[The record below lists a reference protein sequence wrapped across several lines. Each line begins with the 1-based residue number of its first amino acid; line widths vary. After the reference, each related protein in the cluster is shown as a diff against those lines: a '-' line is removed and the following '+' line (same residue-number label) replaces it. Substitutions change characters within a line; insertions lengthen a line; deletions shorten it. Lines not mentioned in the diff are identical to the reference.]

1 MFKKIKSGGN
11 ETVLLGKFP
20 VYRRVVENLG
30 NSDYKKRI
38 FLLGL
43 PWALYS
49 HMKKGKKNKWHVL
62 GIKISRTSRDGNG
75 SPPASIDPADSCLN
89 DYEIRLNGHLQELV
103 RTVYLAPGKSAGS
116 PRISKKVLL
125 IGHEFSV
132 SGAPLALLGIAR
144 ILVSEGYDV
153 DIAVRDTSLQVPLH
167 LYDGIG
173 ADVFLLPD
181 STECLDDA
189 GKLLGSYGLVIVN
202 TTVMA
207 SYAELCR
214 KLSIPHIWLV
224 HEDLPLIRKY
234 FEILDG
240 CRERFFADCGN
251 IVCVS
256 RYVTD
261 CLRREYKAECRHL
274 NNFAEDV
281 RGSAVPKIAKKPE
294 HAESK
299 TKVFAVVGSVERRKA
314 QEIAIAA
321 FLQISAIPEYKG
333 RWKLLLIGKSGSEAL
348 DPALGT
354 RLESATRNVPEI
366 VWCGQVTE
374 KKWEL
379 FRSADFFIVPSYE
392 ESSSLVAIEAAML
405 GKPVIVTTHVGAKY
419 LAEDGAGFVFEPGDT
434 AGLRNLIARCITM
447 ADGEYSAM
455 SRQIRLNYEKTS
467 TPDEYRQGLDALIKD
482 AEERCRTA
490 EQPAESSDS
499 SSMELRSMGSGGNVI
514 CFGGFEYLKLADFS
528 GFGRR
533 TGAKSAKADAL
544 PGRSEAAG
552 VVIPVYNGI
561 QHLKVLIPS
570 LFRNT
575 DIPHK
580 FVFVDDCSN
589 KETADFLADAIK
601 GRDDCVLIR
610 NEKNL
615 GFVRSVNRGAEKA
628 LESCGSFVMLNSDT
642 EVPSG
647 WLGRLMKPVF
657 EDEGIASVT
666 PLSNRATVFSFPSID
681 SSEGNDL
688 FLREFGLE
696 GINEAIRNSGA
707 GKYIDTPTGHGFC
720 MAVSGRVWKK
730 LGGLNSELFGRGYGE
745 ENEWSLRAEQ
755 YGFRNI
761 ILPDLYVAHHESG
774 SFTSEERKKNIAASQ
789 QIISVMYP
797 DYNRRIQEF
806 IREYALSDSIAS
818 IYLSLA
824 LQKGYKPEIFTDPAL
839 FKKRLSGGD
848 GIAAIKY
855 QGTAKLA
862 VILLGMTIF
871 TGNARSLENT
881 GIFEKAG
888 KGPAS

>member
-49 HMKKGKKNKWHVL
+49 HMKKGKKNKWHIL
-62 GIKISRTSRDGNG
+62 GIKISKTKRAAG
-75 SPPASIDPADSCLN
+75 SAFTGENIAENCLD
-89 DYEIRLNGHLQELV
+89 DYEVRLSGHDHEQV
-103 RTVYLAPGKSAGS
+103 RTVFLSPGRSAGTAGG
-116 PRISKKVLL
+116 SKRVLL

-132 SGAPLALLGIAR
+132 SGAPLALRSIAR
-144 ILVSEGYDV
+144 ILASGGYEV
-153 DIAVRDTSLQVPLH
+153 DIAVRDISLRVPLS

-173 ADVFLLPD
+173 ADVFFLPD
-181 STECLDDA
+181 SVECSENA
-189 GKLLGSYGLVIVN
+189 GSILGSYDFVIVN

-207 SYAELCR
+207 TYAELCK
-214 KLSIPHIWLV
+214 KLNIPHIWFV
-224 HEDLPLIRKY
+224 HEDLPLIKRY
-234 FEILDG
+234 FETLDG
-240 CRERFFADCGN
+240 CRERFFDDYEN

-261 CLRREYKAECRHL
+261 CLYREYKVECRYL
-274 NNFAEDV
+274 NNYVDDV
-281 RGSAVPKIAKKPE
+281 SGSLSRVSTAAAGCGKGRQ
-294 HAESK
+294 
-299 TKVFAVVGSVERRKA
+299 KVFAVVGSIERRKA
-314 QEIAIAA
+314 QETAIAA

-333 RWKLLLIGKSGSEAL
+333 RWKLLIIGKCGKEAL
-348 DPALGT
+348 DPDLGV
-354 RLESATRNVPEI
+354 RLESVTKNVPEI

-374 KKWEL
+374 RKWEL
-379 FRSADFFIVPSYE
+379 FSSIDFFMVPSYE
-392 ESSSLVAIEAAML
+392 ESSSLVAIESAML

-419 LAEDGAGFVFEPGDT
+419 LAEKGAGFVFEPGNT
-434 AGLRNLIARCITM
+434 AELRKLVEKCIRM
-447 ADGEYSAM
+447 PDDEYRGM

-467 TPDEYRQGLDALIKD
+467 SSDIYRKGLDALMND
-482 AEERCRTA
+482 AAERCRGTPA
-490 EQPAESSDS
+490 PAEISVSST
-499 SSMELRSMGSGGNVI
+499 MELRSMGSGGNAI
-514 CFGGFEYLKLADFS
+514 CFGSFEYLKLADFS
-528 GFGRR
+528 DFGKRPGGKFSEPGVSS
-533 TGAKSAKADAL
+533 GAKDK
-544 PGRSEAAG
+544 AG
-552 VVIPVYNGI
+552 VVIPVYNGV

-589 KETADFLADAIK
+589 QETADFLSDAIK
-601 GRDDCVLIR
+601 GRDDCILIR

-615 GFVRSVNRGAEKA
+615 GFVRSVNKGAEKA
-628 LESCGSFVMLNSDT
+628 IGSCGSFVMLNSDT

-647 WLGRLMKPVF
+647 WLSRLMRPIF

-666 PLSNRATVFSFPSID
+666 PLSNRATVFSFPFID

-696 GINEAIRNSGA
+696 GINEAIRKSGA

-806 IREYALSDSIAS
+806 IREYALSGSIAS

-824 LQKGYKPEIFTDPAL
+824 LQKGCKPEIFTDPAL
-839 FKKRLSGGD
+839 FTKRLTGGD

-862 VILLGMTIF
+862 VKLLGRVIF
-871 TGNARSLENT
+871 TGNAMNLKKT
-881 GIFEKAG
+881 GIFESSVKDSA
-888 KGPAS
+888 A